1 MSKELEELKGIT
13 RNKIEYI
20 KKQPKIDYVY
30 LKYYEGV
37 LDLISRLESID
48 NANPSEAMECV
59 NVFGRTSGKSI
70 ISLEHHLKTHI
81 DKPFLFICRE
91 EYGNK
96 YVVPEK
102 QYLEMQK
109 KLSDYDMI
117 NRILKDGIWIECKYP
132 QFKEP
137 CMMKEKVG
145 IYIRG
150 NNIILECYNKN
161 ILLSDYKKTFWFKK
175 DKSE

>member
-1 MSKELEELKGIT
+1 MSREYLEELS
-13 RNKIEYI
+13 NKIRYKKECIGDDTYRLFI
-20 KKQPKIDYVY
+20 KKNE
-30 LKYYEGV
+30 LEF
-37 LDLISRLESID
+37 LDETLQRLEAID
-48 NANPSEAMECV
+48 NANPSEALKDLKIIGNCWL
-59 NVFGRTSGKSI
+59 FGETDVKKAYSEQYETI
-70 ISLEHHLKTHI
+70 EQYILKAQ
-81 DKPFLFICRE
+81 E
-91 EYGNK
+91 Q
-96 YVVPEK
+96 EK

-109 KLSDYDMI
+109 KVSDYDMI

-150 NNIILECYNKN
+150 NNIILECYNKTL
-161 ILLSDYKKTFWFKK
+161 LLSDYKKTFWFKK

>member
-1 MSKELEELKGIT
+1 MSKEYLEETKEFLKKHCLKRCNHNSNESCIC
-13 RNKIEYI
+13 KVAICFKEIE
-20 KKQPKIDYVY
+20 KAQEQEK
-30 LKYYEGV
+30 
-37 LDLISRLESID
+37 
-48 NANPSEAMECV
+48 
-59 NVFGRTSGKSI
+59 VFGRTSGKSI

-150 NNIILECYNKN
+150 NDIILECYNKTL
-161 ILLSDYKKTFWFKK
+161 LLSDYKKTWWFKK